1 MGMLDELLGGMT
13 GVGGGTQQA
22 QSPIMQMALQMIQQ
36 NGGLPGIISKFQQ
49 SGLGDH
55 AQSWVGTGQ
64 NMPISTNELSNVLG
78 GDSIGMLAQQF
89 GCSRGDAGSGLA
101 QALPQIIDRMT
112 PHGQV
117 PDNHS
122 DMLAQALSMLTK
134 RTA

>member
-1 MGMLDELLGGMT
+1 MGLLDELFGGLT
-13 GVGGGTQQA
+13 GAGGGPQQA
-22 QSPIMQMALQMIQQ
+22 QSPILQMALQMIQQ

-49 SGLGDH
+49 AGLGDH
-55 AQSWVGTGQ
+55 AQSWVSTGQ
-64 NMPISTNELSNVLG
+64 NMPISTDQLSNVLG
-78 GDSIGMLAQQF
+78 GDSIGALARQF
-89 GCSRGDAGSGLA
+89 GFAPGNASSGLA

-112 PHGQV
+112 PHGQM